1 LSFQFGFLPHI
12 NCLREYN
19 SPDVFAGKPIIG
31 IVGGIG
37 SGKSFVA
44 RMFGEEGCLVIDSDE
59 AVGEAY
65 RRPEVRE
72 KLREWWGGEVFLPNG
87 QVNRKEIAR
96 RVFGEAGGQEQ
107 RKRLEGLVHPI
118 VAEIRDEKMR
128 EVSSDSSVAAYV
140 WDTPLLLETG
150 LGQQCDAIVFVDAPW
165 EQRLER
171 VKRTRGWD
179 EGELARREKLQMPLD
194 KKRVMANDMVRN
206 TAGADE
212 EVRNQVR
219 KVLSRILAGITRS

>member
-1 LSFQFGFLPHI
+1 M
-12 NCLREYN
+12 
-19 SPDVFAGKPIIG
+19 FAGKPIIG

-44 RMFGEEGCLVIDSDE
+44 RMCGEEGCLVIDSDE

-65 RRPEVRE
+65 QRPEVRE
-72 KLREWWGGEVFLPNG
+72 KLRGWWGGNVLLPNG

-96 RVFGEAGGQEQ
+96 RVFADEGQ
-107 RKRLEGLVHPI
+107 RKRLEGLIHPI
-118 VAEIRDEKMR
+118 VAEIRDQKMR
-128 EVSSDSSVAAYV
+128 EAAGDQSVLAYV
-140 WDTPLLLETG
+140 WDTPLLLEVG
-150 LGQQCDAIVFVDAPW
+150 LGEQCDAIIFVDAPRDD
-165 EQRLER
+165 RLER

-179 EGELARREKLQMPLD
+179 EAELERREKLQMPLD

-212 EVRNQVR
+212 DVRNQVR
-219 KVLSRILAGITRS
+219 KVLSRILADIPRQ